1 MTSDPEAADRLQ
13 SMLEAATDRL
23 EAARPF
29 AKSRHQHMVLDLAQR
44 LLAAPGGLERLE
56 AMAPRLDAAGLFAGS
71 DWDRPEAL
79 SAQLVPATFD
89 AAPPATVTLEAVSLL
104 RLLKVALG
112 EASHPGLHADRA
124 RHHLAQVLALNLR
137 RLFSPPDEAARERRM
152 EPAVRALL
160 KHLADRIGLQDVL
173 GVLVAEIWRI
183 LAQRPIQVNAVKE
196 MIAQIS
202 VTLASR
208 PAQAGDA
215 RLGADRLISALFGP
229 TEACRDDPGLAV
241 YRARLE
247 AMDEW
252 ALTQEARTLARAMHD
267 TGLVSDYHA
276 AFLDRA
282 LSGGLAGFAPEAL
295 GLTSVG
301 LDCWRRHQ
309 ALAEDL
315 LAVAVTSGMPQAVL
329 GLAELL
335 ERGILHHP
343 AIPPALRRQL
353 SLTLSP
359 EAERRLAQAYG
370 PAASPR
376 SVLVA
381 GVLQVLG
388 QPLGVGQGANP
399 TCQSARAIAMW
410 ALNDPDFLL
419 HVVANA
425 AHHDTV
431 LMHFEG
437 RPINSADLPAGLAA
451 WAPLDADP
459 VSLTVVPHLDRIYA
473 EMGRLCGDRGDD
485 PHIWI
490 NPEFHGW
497 WVGRDCA
504 IAVDVPTGRLAD
516 IEGFLRRFY
525 AAYHPRFNGGQPVI
539 HPQPAGIAVTDATGR
554 FVGWH
559 AIAILRMAADVEGAM
574 RVYFYNPNND
584 SGQDWGGGIVVST
597 QGKGERHGE
606 ASLPIDQ
613 FAARLYLFHV
623 DPLHPEPEAEPSD
636 DEIAAIARRVRD
648 SWARGRG
655 ELTALDLANAGA

>member
-1 MTSDPEAADRLQ
+1 MTSDDQAADRLQ
-13 SMLEAATDRL
+13 SLLEAAAVRL
-23 EAARPF
+23 ETARPF
-29 AKSRHQHMVLDLAQR
+29 AKTRHQPATLDLARR
-44 LLAAPGGLERLE
+44 LLRAPGGVERME
-56 AMAPRLDAAGLFAGS
+56 ALAPRLDAAGVFAGS

-79 SAQLVPATFD
+79 SPQLVPRTFD
-89 AAPPATVTLEAVSLL
+89 AGSEATVTLEVISLL
-104 RLLKVALG
+104 RLLKVAEG
-112 EASHPGLHADRA
+112 QATHPGLHADRA

-137 RLFSPPDEAARERRM
+137 RLFSAPDEAARERPM
-152 EPAVRALL
+152 EPVIRALL
-160 KHLADRIGLQDVL
+160 SHLADRIGLQDVV
-173 GVLVAEIWRI
+173 GVLVTEIWRI
-183 LAQRPIQVNAVKE
+183 LAQRPIQVTAVRE
-196 MIAQIS
+196 MVAQIS
-202 VTLASR
+202 VTLASQSV
-208 PAQAGDA
+208 AAGDG

-229 TEACRDDPGLAV
+229 TEACRGDPGLEV
-241 YRARLE
+241 YRSRLE

-276 AFLDRA
+276 AFMEWA
-282 LSGGLAGFAPEAL
+282 LSAGHSGLAPEAL

-309 ALAEDL
+309 ALVEEL
-315 LAVAVTSGMPQAVL
+315 LTVAATSGTPQAVL

-343 AIPPALRRQL
+343 AIPPGLRRQL
-353 SLTLSP
+353 SLPLSP
-359 EAERRLAQAYG
+359 EAEARLSAAFG
-370 PAASPR
+370 PVAPPR
-376 SVLVA
+376 ALLLA

-399 TCQSARAIAMW
+399 TCQSARAISMW

-419 HVVANA
+419 HVIAHS

-437 RPINSADLPAGLAA
+437 KPINSADLPAGLAS

-459 VSLTVVPHLDRIYA
+459 VSVTLVPHLDRIYA

-497 WVGRDCA
+497 WVGRECA

-516 IEGFLRRFY
+516 IEGFLRSFHT
-525 AAYHPRFNGGQPVI
+525 AYHPRFNGGQSVI
-539 HPQPAGIAVTDATGR
+539 HPQPAGIAVTDPSGR

-559 AIAILRMAADVEGAM
+559 AIAILRMAEDQDGVM

-606 ASLPIDQ
+606 ASLPFDQ

-623 DPLHPEPEAEPSD
+623 DPLRPVPTADPPEE
-636 DEIAAIARRVRD
+636 EIAAIAQRVRE
-648 SWARGRG
+648 SWADGRG
-655 ELTALDLANAGA
+655 EVSAVDLAVVSR